1 MAEQTPQISRN
12 VGVVAGG
19 GVLPFA
25 VADSLIAR
33 GVTPIL
39 FPLKGSCDAAAVL
52 RFKHHW
58 ITPGSLGRLQR
69 LARAEGCGD
78 LIFIGSLVRP
88 ALSEMWLDWGAIKA
102 LPTVISAFRG
112 GDNHLLKAV
121 GRYFE
126 TGGFRIL
133 GLKEVAPDLLM
144 PLGNLAHAQPDE
156 ATRADIAKGRA
167 VLAALSPFDIGQGCV
182 VIDGHVVAVEDTGGT
197 DELLQRIVA
206 LRERGRIRAR
216 PGRGVLVKAPKAGQ
230 DLRFDLPAMG
240 PRTIEGLA
248 KAQLAGMAVVA
259 GYTVVA
265 EPQAIVEAADRAGL
279 FVVGEP

>member
-1 MAEQTPQISRN
+1 MAEPSLQISPTF
-12 VGVVAGG
+12 GVIAGG

-25 VADSLIAR
+25 VAESLIAR
-33 GVTPIL
+33 GLNPIM
-39 FPLKGSCDAAAVL
+39 FPLKGSCDAAAVA

-102 LPTVISAFRG
+102 LPMVISAFRG

-126 TGGFRIL
+126 SRGFRVL

-144 PLGNLAHAQPDE
+144 PLGNLARAQPDE

-206 LRERGRIRAR
+206 LRQKGRIRAR

-240 PRTIEGLA
+240 PRTIDGLA
-248 KAQLAGMAVVA
+248 AAQLAGMAVVA

-279 FVVGEP
+279 FVIGEP